1 MSVFTVIIFLM
12 VIALYGSLWVG
23 YWCLFSDVIGVGISQ
38 WVGYQCLFSGV
49 IGVGFGIFRA
59 FPQRDFGEDGGVI
72 VFGAITLGG
81 VEVLFCDGTGMGSG
95 YFFSLDVPP

>member
-1 MSVFTVIIFLM
+1 MLVFTAIIFLM
-12 VIALYGSLWVG
+12 VIALYDSLWVG

-81 VEVLFCDGTGMGSG
+81 VEVFFFDGTGMRSG
-95 YFFSLDVPP
+95 YLFSLDVPP